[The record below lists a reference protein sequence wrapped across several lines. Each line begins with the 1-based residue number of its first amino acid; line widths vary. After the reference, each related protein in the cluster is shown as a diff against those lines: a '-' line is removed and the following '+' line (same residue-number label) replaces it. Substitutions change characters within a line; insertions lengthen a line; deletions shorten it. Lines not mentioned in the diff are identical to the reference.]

1 LGPKRVRE
9 LYKTLHIQSSPDLKK
24 YLKNH
29 VGDTPPGFGKKTME
43 TLAENLGLQKA
54 NAHRIPYAQA
64 SAKADEIISALKK
77 TKLFDQVET
86 VGSLRRKESTIG
98 DIDIL
103 IVSNRDDALQQ
114 ALGALPSIRKILSN
128 GPQKASVLLETGPQ
142 ADFRVFDKQTL
153 GSARIYFTGN
163 KAHNIQLRKIAIRKG
178 FKLNEYG
185 LFDAKGQKLAG
196 AVEKDI
202 YGKLGFKW
210 VPPEKRKGAREFED
224 YRL

>member
-24 YLKNH
+24 YLKDH
-29 VGDTPPGFGKKTME
+29 VGDTPPRFVKKTME

-54 NAHRIPYAQA
+54 NAHRITYAQA
-64 SAKADEIISALKK
+64 LARADEIISVLKK
-77 TKLFDQVET
+77 TKLFDQVEA

-142 ADFRVFDKQTL
+142 ADFRVFDQQTL

-196 AVEKDI
+196 AAEKDI

-210 VPPEKRKGAREFED
+210 VPPEKRKGTREFED